1 MVLIPGTYTKQP
13 SEREYIEIKFDE
25 RVADGDSLSSITE
38 CKCYD
43 EDGTDT
49 TADMVV
55 TPVIVSN
62 SVKLWV
68 QAGTKDKKYDLTVKA
83 ETTNGYK
90 LEEDLKI
97 SVLEEGHA

>member
-1 MVLIPGTYTKQP
+1 MVLTPDTYIKQP
-13 SEREYIEIKFDE
+13 SEKEYIEIKFDE
-25 RVADGDSLSSITE
+25 RIADGDSLSSITE

-49 TADMVV
+49 TAAMIVS
-55 TPVIVSN
+55 PVIVSN

-68 QAGTKDKKYDLTVKA
+68 QAGTGSKKYGLTVKV
-83 ETTNGYK
+83 ETTDGYK

-97 SVLEEGHA
+97 LVVEEGHA

>member
-1 MVLIPGTYTKQP
+1 MVLSPDTYIKQP
-13 SEREYIEIKFDE
+13 SEKEYIELKFDE

-49 TADMVV
+49 TAAMIVS
-55 TPVIVSN
+55 PVIVSN

-68 QAGTKDKKYDLTVKA
+68 QAGTAAKKYDLTVKV
-83 ETTNGYK
+83 ETTDGYK

-97 SVLEEGHA
+97 LVVEEGHA

>member
-1 MVLIPGTYTKQP
+1 MVLSPDTYIKQP
-13 SEREYIEIKFDE
+13 SEKEHIEIKFDE
-25 RVADGDSLSSITE
+25 RVADGDSLSSIIE

-49 TADMVV
+49 TATMIVSPTVV
-55 TPVIVSN
+55 TN

-68 QAGTKDKKYDLTVKA
+68 QAGTTAKKYGLTVKV
-83 ETTNGYK
+83 ETTDGYK

-97 SVLEEGHA
+97 LVVEEGHA